1 MVLKLELGF
10 SLIKYISSTTYN
22 SWFMLK
28 KWNVFIDNHIFFMYF
43 EVKSINPF
51 SLTDGIRKVWEWP
64 ICLPN
69 KPLPNVWIY
78 DQLHPQAQTLTR
90 EIYDEQCFGKL
101 HNFIGNYFV
110 SFLFCQ
116 TQPWSCQ
123 GRGAW
128 VGLGPRRSASSW
140 IHAFIRQTWF
150 GSGLWKRR
158 ALIWPGFL
166 SLAELEFGK
175 EDRGNKTRFSILV
188 AH

>member
-10 SLIKYISSTTYN
+10 SFLSFFFFLGFSLIQYISSAPHN

-28 KWNVFIDNHIFFMYF
+28 KWNAFIDNHIFFMYV

-101 HNFIGNYFV
+101 HYFIGNCFV
-110 SFLFCQ
+110 S
-116 TQPWSCQ
+116 SCFVRLSHEAAREE
-123 GRGAW
+123 GPGW
-128 VGLGPRRSASSW
+128 VW
-140 IHAFIRQTWF
+140 V
-150 GSGLWKRR
+150 
-158 ALIWPGFL
+158 PGGQ
-166 SLAELEFGK
+166 STAEFM
-175 EDRGNKTRFSILV
+175 
-188 AH
+188 HP